1 MVAFSNLCADISFQ
15 SDTRLLGVLG
25 TPGLKGQKGDVV
37 SMWDEFGRSFKGP
50 AQPLPAILNTVHL
63 IDLSQWALKE

>member
-37 SMWDEFGRSFKGP
+37 SMWDEFGEVSKG
-50 AQPLPAILNTVHL
+50 LPN
-63 IDLSQWALKE
+63 LSLPSSTQCI

>member
-37 SMWDEFGRSFKGP
+37 SIWDEFGEVPKGLRNLS
-50 AQPLPAILNTVHL
+50 LPSSTQCIYL
-63 IDLSQWALKE
+63 IYPNGL